1 MRRMLP
7 LILALLLLTAC
18 GAPAAEATPSASP
31 VPSSPLDLITPGTAS
46 VPIETVS
53 PERASSRAVPETM
66 TLPDAG
72 FEPESYWFA
81 EPFGD
86 GGQALLLMSG
96 DGRFKCWY
104 SSWHEHPEIDW
115 INLTGGSFTEAEAE
129 AAAEGEA
136 LTLEYAESW
145 DSPRPERFSAASY
158 EEALAAFLAAS
169 VAGGALTLEY
179 AETADTP
186 RPERFTAITRDEALR
201 AHRDMPYN
209 DELSLPVP
217 ERVGRGEWEATP
229 GVTPVSYSEGGV
241 SGAVYEY
248 MGATVTFDAMSG
260 APLYF
265 SGFTTESAAF
275 PFKVRGVGIGSSG
288 ENVLASFPSNVL
300 TLADA
305 GEHHTFY
312 GGYFGYMGTWDTDD
326 DWRGGDVIMVKTA
339 QCIR

>member
-104 SSWHEHPEIDW
+104 DYWFEYPDTGW
-115 INLTGGSFTEAEAE
+115 KDLVGGSFTEAEA
-129 AAAEGEA
+129 
-136 LTLEYAESW
+136 
-145 DSPRPERFSAASY
+145 
-158 EEALAAFLAAS
+158 AAS

-326 DWRGGDVIMVKTA
+326 D
-339 QCIR
+339 

>member
-1 MRRMLP
+1 MKRLTPIAFML
-7 LILALLLLTAC
+7 LMFLLASCT
-18 GAPAAEATPSASP
+18 APAAEPTPSPAPLPASP
-31 VPSSPLDLITPGTAS
+31 GDLIAPGPTP
-46 VPIETVS
+46 VPVATVS
-53 PERASSRAVPETM
+53 PEEASSRAVPETM

-72 FEPESYWFA
+72 FEPESYWLA

-104 SSWHEHPEIDW
+104 NYRSEYPD
-115 INLTGGSFTEAEAE
+115 TGWEDIVGDSFTETEAEASID
-129 AAAEGEA
+129 GGT
-136 LTLEYAESW
+136 LTLVYAETP
-145 DSPRPERFSAASY
+145 DNPRPERFAAIIR
-158 EEALAAFLAAS
+158 A
-169 VAGGALTLEY
+169 
-179 AETADTP
+179 
-186 RPERFTAITRDEALR
+186 EALR

-217 ERVGRGEWEATP
+217 VRVERSEWEATP

-248 MGATVTFDAMSG
+248 MGATVYFDAMSG

-265 SGFTTESAAF
+265 SGFTTESVAF

-288 ENVLASFPSNVL
+288 EDVLASFPSNVL

-305 GEHHTFY
+305 GECHTFY
-312 GGYFGYMGTWDTDD
+312 GGVIGFLGSWNAMDKN
-326 DWRGGDVIMVKTA
+326 RGGADIMVSDSRTITHFILDEDGIVYK
-339 QCIR
+339 IEFWNSVD